1 MIVLFIAVATYRF
14 PTNIF
19 IFQHFIHCHRLHR
32 AHPPSSP
39 ARACYFGGQG
49 AGWTG
54 HLVRCLPT
62 CKSSFQN
69 SNCRNIL
76 LGLFKQEKH
85 FPDAG
90 HSHVLTPCTSGL
102 FWGPFFPIQCS
113 SPEGTDYPAFI
124 SPPWVSSFPECKINK
139 MDRSAVY
146 KLYHSRLTTV
156 LCASRTLL
164 LSVLCI
170 MAWSAIPNSSPSL
183 PQPLGKHKSVRYVY
197 ESVSVS

>member
-1 MIVLFIAVATYRF
+1 MIVLFIAVATYHF
-14 PTNIF
+14 PTNILV
-19 IFQHFIHCHRLHR
+19 FQHFIHCHRLHS

-39 ARACYFGGQG
+39 VSACYFGGQG

-54 HLVRCLPT
+54 DFVRCLPT
-62 CKSSFQN
+62 CKFSVLN

-76 LGLFKQEKH
+76 LDLFKQKH

-139 MDRSAVY
+139 MDKSAVS
-146 KLYHSRLTTV
+146 KLYHSVLTTV

-164 LSVLCI
+164 LPILYI
-170 MAWSAIPNSSPSL
+170 MACICYPKLPVHPSPT
-183 PQPLGKHKSVRYVY
+183 PLATTSVRYVY